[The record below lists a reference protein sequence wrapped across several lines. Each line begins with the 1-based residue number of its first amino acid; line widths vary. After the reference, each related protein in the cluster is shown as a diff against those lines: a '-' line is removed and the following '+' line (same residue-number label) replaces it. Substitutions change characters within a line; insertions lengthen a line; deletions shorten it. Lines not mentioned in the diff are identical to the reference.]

1 MGVQPPGPPD
11 SFYLE
16 AASGWLGLGCAQDAR
31 EELARIAPEFQEH
44 PAVLEVRWTLSA
56 HEKKWAEAL
65 AIADREM
72 VADLTSPA
80 GWLHRAY
87 ALRRAPAGGLRPAR
101 EALLP
106 AAEMFPEEPVIP
118 YNLACYACQLERLE
132 EARVWLR
139 QAMRIGE
146 KKAIQQMA
154 LADEDLK
161 PLWPE
166 VIEL

>member
-1 MGVQPPGPPD
+1 MTYRK
-11 SFYLE
+11 S
-16 AASGWLGLGCAQDAR
+16 LG
-31 EELARIAPEFQEH
+31 
-44 PAVLEVRWTLSA
+44 
-56 HEKKWAEAL
+56 
-65 AIADREM
+65 
-72 VADLTSPA
+72 
-80 GWLHRAY
+80 Y
-87 ALRRAPAGGLRPAR
+87 LRRAPAGGLRPAR

-139 QAMRIGE
+139 QAMQIGE